1 MGKSISKSEQ
11 LTDKKRT
18 LILINIIITCFAS
31 SMMSTALTCA
41 LPQIISELNI
51 SASTGQWLS
60 SGYSLCMG
68 IIIPITAFLIT
79 RFPTKKLYLSAL
91 ANMKFMRYTF

>member
-1 MGKSISKSEQ
+1 MGKKIHKSEQ
-11 LTDKKRT
+11 LITDKKRT
-18 LILINIIITCFAS
+18 LILINIIITCFSS

-68 IIIPITAFLIT
+68 IIIPVTAFLIT
-79 RFPTKKLYLSAL
+79 RFPTKKLYLFL
-91 ANMKFMRYTF
+91 FLDYQCL